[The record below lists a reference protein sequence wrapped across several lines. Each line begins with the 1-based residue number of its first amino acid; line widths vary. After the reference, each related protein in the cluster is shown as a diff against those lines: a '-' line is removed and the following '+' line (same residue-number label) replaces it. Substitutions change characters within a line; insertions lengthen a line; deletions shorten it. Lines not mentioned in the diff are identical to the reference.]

1 MQSLM
6 KPNTPSATTNDKPIK
21 PPTITPFRELNSQ
34 LRPGNETPED
44 GALSTQAMLD
54 QAAGIAFSTV
64 KKPKAKKRASFAVEL
79 EKGSDVAARETQEG
93 SLSKP
98 TTAEKLTG
106 FFNFLAEPSSQQD
119 VPLRSGGSVT
129 SAVASSAPP
138 VPSWPSSS
146 AASGSARQRSSAQ
159 DAQRQ
164 QSEVEA
170 EALLDDATSFLEPW
184 SLEAAMRA

>member
-1 MQSLM
+1 M

>member
-1 MQSLM
+1 LQSLM

>member
-1 MQSLM
+1 M

-34 LRPGNETPED
+34 LRPANETPED

-93 SLSKP
+93 SMSKP

-170 EALLDDATSFLEPW
+170 EALLDDATGFLEPW